1 MIKYF
6 KLILIISTIFFIIF
20 CPNKGANKTVAAGND
35 FTLSSLEGET
45 YTLKKLIGKVVI
57 VDFWATWCPP
67 CRREIPHLVNFYEK
81 YKDKGLIILG
91 VSNEDTVTL
100 DNFKKENNITYPI
113 LLGNNEV
120 FQKFGVRSIPHT
132 IFIDK
137 KGNVR
142 KTQIGYS
149 DDFLPEF
156 ESLIETLINE

>member
-1 MIKYF
+1 MNRIGRSLLMIWA
-6 KLILIISTIFFIIF
+6 IFAVF
-20 CPNKGANKTVAAGND
+20 CSNKTGNKTVVTGND
-35 FTLSSLEGET
+35 FTLNSLDQEE
-45 YTLKKLIGKVVI
+45 YTLSKLKGRVVI

-67 CRREIPHLVNFYEK
+67 CRREIPHLISLYEK
-81 YKDKGLIILG
+81 YKDKGLIVLG
-91 VSNEDTVTL
+91 VSAEEKQTL
-100 DNFKKENNITYPI
+100 ETFRNENNITYPI

-142 KTQIGYS
+142 KTQIGYA
-149 DDFLPEF
+149 DELLPEF

>member
-1 MIKYF
+1 MIKSI
-6 KLILIISTIFFIIF
+6 KLLLITLAIFHIF
-20 CPNKGANKTVAAGND
+20 CSNKAGSKPVATGND
-35 FTLSSLEGET
+35 FTLNSLEGEE
-45 YTLKKLIGKVVI
+45 YTLSKLKGNVVI

-67 CRREIPHLVNFYEK
+67 CKREVPHLVNFYNT

-91 VSNEDTVTL
+91 VSTEDRQTL
-100 DNFKKENNITYPI
+100 DTFRKENNVTYPI

-132 IFIDK
+132 LFIDK

-156 ESLIETLINE
+156 ETLIETLINE

>member
-1 MIKYF
+1 MNKIIRF
-6 KLILIISTIFFIIF
+6 LLIICTIFAVF
-20 CPNKGANKTVAAGND
+20 CSNKPGNKPATTGND
-35 FTLSSLEGET
+35 FTLNSLDQEE
-45 YTLKKLIGKVVI
+45 YTLSKLKGKVVI

-67 CRREIPHLVNFYEK
+67 CKKEVPHLVNFYEK
-81 YKDKGLIILG
+81 YKDKGLLVLG
-91 VSNEDTVTL
+91 VSAEEKQTL
-100 DNFKKENNITYPI
+100 ETFRKENNVTYPI

-137 KGNVR
+137 KGNIR
-142 KTQIGYS
+142 KTQVGYS

>member
-1 MIKYF
+1 MNKIGI
-6 KLILIISTIFFIIF
+6 LLLIICAIFGVF
-20 CPNKGANKTVAAGND
+20 CQNKAGNKPVTTGND
-35 FTLSSLEGET
+35 FTLNSLDGEE
-45 YTLKKLIGKVVI
+45 YTLSKLKGKVII

-67 CRREIPHLVNFYEK
+67 CRREVPHLVSFYEK
-81 YKDKGLIILG
+81 YRDKGLIILG
-91 VSNEDTVTL
+91 VSAEERQTL
-100 DNFKKENNITYPI
+100 EAFRKENNVNYPI

-120 FQKFGVRSIPHT
+120 FQRFGVRSIPHT
-132 IFIDK
+132 LFIDK

>member
-1 MIKYF
+1 MNKIIRF
-6 KLILIISTIFFIIF
+6 LLIICTIFPVF
-20 CPNKGANKTVAAGND
+20 CANKPGNKPVTIGND
-35 FTLSSLEGET
+35 FTLNSLDQEE
-45 YTLKKLIGKVVI
+45 YTLSKLKGKVVI

-67 CRREIPHLVNFYEK
+67 CKREVPHLVNFYEK
-81 YKDKGLIILG
+81 YKDKGLLVLG
-91 VSNEDTVTL
+91 VSAEEKQTL
-100 DNFKKENNITYPI
+100 ETFRKENNVTYPI

-137 KGNVR
+137 KGNIR
-142 KTQIGYS
+142 KTQVGYS